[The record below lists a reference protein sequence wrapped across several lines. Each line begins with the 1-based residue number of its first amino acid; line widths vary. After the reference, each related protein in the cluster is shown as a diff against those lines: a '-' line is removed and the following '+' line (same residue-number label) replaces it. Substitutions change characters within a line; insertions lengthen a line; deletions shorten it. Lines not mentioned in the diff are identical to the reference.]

1 MSKDSIPSFDQAQD
15 AGDAAK
21 AAVNPTPTRDD
32 SINNLGDPDADG
44 NFQDRT
50 EKESEKA
57 N

>member
-15 AGDAAK
+15 ADDAAK
-21 AAVNPTPTRDD
+21 AAVNPTPTRND

-44 NFQDRT
+44 SFQDRT

>member
-15 AGDAAK
+15 ADDAAK
-21 AAVNPTPTRDD
+21 AAVNPTPTRND

-44 NFQDRT
+44 EFQDRT
-50 EKESEKA
+50 EKESEEA